1 MWTNKFCII
10 KSYVRRTNMISK
22 CICYFI
28 HLELKNRYTCMSI
41 YKVEGR
47 CNQWKVEIGIYYLQT
62 ILHGHENGDVARG
75 WSQNKRQNG
84 LSIKKGLYSQLDLGN
99 PSVFFSLKNN
109 SIFTYIHQ
117 QIKWEQNTGIDTK
130 YKNYLYEGRSQKSIG
145 WENTKVKL
153 FWLPFQEQKAK
164 REHVPSLSC
173 NFILHSFFSRF
184 CLQMICNFVSIFFY
198 MSH

>member
-1 MWTNKFCII
+1 MKSGDRDILLSSNYFAWT
-10 KSYVRRTNMISK
+10 
-22 CICYFI
+22 
-28 HLELKNRYTCMSI
+28 
-41 YKVEGR
+41 
-47 CNQWKVEIGIYYLQT
+47 WKRWRSERMVTEQT
-62 ILHGHENGDVARG
+62 PKWTFDQERVI
-75 WSQNKRQNG
+75 
-84 LSIKKGLYSQLDLGN
+84 YSQLDLGN
-99 PSVFFSLKNN
+99 PSVFFSFKNN

-153 FWLPFQEQKAK
+153 FWFPFQEQKAK
-164 REHVPSLSC
+164 RGHVPSLSC